1 MTFCQP
7 CCKKRWLKLAVSCAQ
22 PWMSVFC
29 ARQWHESGLEMTGG
43 CAVGK
48 FGISIYIY
56 IYILLLVYDKRITH
70 QHSICLDVKLVPCFP
85 LINVRMLAISENE
98 YCKSSTVSIP
108 TISTIWIALYIFVLL
123 DVGKLQLLAGEVH
136 QNISEHH
143 FRIFACTNINKT
155 PCYIEDKPNI
165 WFFMIFQY
173 HFIHTFY
180 RCFSTNHHR
189 LNSERHLS
197 PLRLHPIEADAP
209 GLHKARNSF
218 WPFLSKS
225 NSLTLWHKTMMN
237 YVYVYRSIYTYHYI

>member
-1 MTFCQP
+1 MRP
-7 CCKKRWLKLAVSCAQ
+7 AVDVRFLRAA
-22 PWMSVFC
+22 V
-29 ARQWHESGLEMTGG
+29 AREWTGDDWRL
-43 CAVGK
+43 CSWEVWDQ
-48 FGISIYIY
+48 YIY
-56 IYILLLVYDKRITH
+56 IYILLLVYNKRITH

-165 WFFMIFQY
+165 
-173 HFIHTFY
+173 
-180 RCFSTNHHR
+180 
-189 LNSERHLS
+189 
-197 PLRLHPIEADAP
+197 
-209 GLHKARNSF
+209 
-218 WPFLSKS
+218 
-225 NSLTLWHKTMMN
+225 
-237 YVYVYRSIYTYHYI
+237 